1 MQSNLTIKN
10 QNVKR
15 HWKLV
20 ELFVNYNIS
29 LDKKFESH
37 YVLPTEEI
45 IPTGEEIWAFHLSVA
60 EQIIEEFGH
69 RAIVP

>member
-1 MQSNLTIKN
+1 MNI
-10 QNVKR
+10 
-15 HWKLV
+15 
-20 ELFVNYNIS
+20 ELRPSSSDSSGF
-29 LDKKFESH
+29 
-37 YVLPTEEI
+37 VLPPEEI